1 MDQDIVLEND
11 IDCGV
16 SGKNTDATVKSITV
30 GQKLFQARHK
40 LTETDLEKIS
50 GELCIRPHLLAAL
63 EQDDFNKFASACY
76 ATGFLKN
83 YAAYLG
89 LNVSEIVSQY
99 KKEFQGCSRKVDLV
113 FLEVEKKHNYTQHM
127 TISLIIL
134 SLLVLYGVWHSSN
147 NSNLLSLSALPDVTD
162 VASNI
167 LLASGTP
174 DQEKSADVEL
184 ADDTELV
191 LNEPVL
197 NEPVLNDGPN
207 SEKSGFHLVQQ
218 AHATS
223 PAAQDITT
231 AVAAD
236 QVRLSVG
243 DDTWVRIVS
252 GDNKILVDRV
262 LLAGEEFYMTDRAGL
277 KLMTSNAGA
286 VSIHVGDI
294 DVGPLGKFGETRDNI
309 RLDKQDLLMKTARLA
324 Y

>member
-1 MDQDIVLEND
+1 MEND
-11 IDCGV
+11 IDCGA
-16 SGKNTDATVKSITV
+16 SGENTDAAVKTITV
-30 GQKLFQARHK
+30 GQKLFQARHNQ
-40 LTETDLEKIS
+40 TETDLEKIS

-113 FLEVEKKHNYTQHM
+113 FLEVDKKHNYAQHM

-134 SLLVLYGVWHSSN
+134 SLLVLYGVWHSSS
-147 NSNLLSLSALPDVTD
+147 NSNILSLSALPDVTD
-162 VASNI
+162 VTSNI
-167 LLASGTP
+167 LLTSGEVDRKKP
-174 DQEKSADVEL
+174 ADVEL
-184 ADDTELV
+184 ASAPAPISTPELS
-191 LNEPVL
+191 P
-197 NEPVLNDGPN
+197 
-207 SEKSGFHLVQQ
+207 EKSGFHLVQQ

-223 PAAQDITT
+223 PAEQGKTT
-231 AVAAD
+231 AVVAD

-243 DDTWVRIVS
+243 EDTWVRIVS
-252 GDNKILVDRV
+252 GDDEILVDRV

-286 VSIHVGDI
+286 VSIHVGNI
-294 DVGPLGKFGETRDNI
+294 AVGPLGEFGETRDNI
-309 RLDKQDLLMKTARLA
+309 RLDKQDLLMKTARLTS
-324 Y
+324 